1 RPASYSGHRVIETE
15 WLVDSGRQAQ
25 ARAELDALAADITLD
40 RHVSRRQSVMADSA
54 RAGGDAAGAA
64 GLRRLAV
71 DALVRALG
79 PGHVEVARLRV
90 AHADDLLAM
99 GDAATAR
106 DQLQRA
112 EAVLAPALAPAAP
125 LR

>member
-40 RHVSRRQSVMADSA
+40 RHVSRRQSLMADIA

-71 DALVRALG
+71 DALVRG
-79 PGHVEVARLRV
+79 VSPGHVELARLRV
-90 AHADDLLAM
+90 AHADDLLAT
-99 GDAATAR
+99 GNPATAR
-106 DQLQRA
+106 ARVDSAKPGRA
-112 EAVLAPALAPAAP
+112 P
-125 LR
+125 